1 MTETPMTSERP
12 PRQSRWLFPAL
23 IASLALNLL
32 VVGGIG
38 AAAWQKKHHRGHG
51 FGSDFGLMG
60 FVRELPDDRRAVVRE
75 QIKKAREA
83 TRPLKK
89 SVREAWREAN
99 ATLTVEPFDKEKF
112 KAAMAKASDV
122 ESQFKAAI
130 ASGLADI
137 AENLT
142 PEERAQLQAWR
153 EKRKP
158 RLFGKGQKASQESP
172 PGDDGS
178 EAGTE
183 K

>member
-1 MTETPMTSERP
+1 MSEAPTTSERP

-32 VVGGIG
+32 FIGGIG

-51 FGSDFGLMG
+51 FGADFGLMG
-60 FVRELPDDRRAVVRE
+60 FVRELPDDRAAVVRE
-75 QIKKAREA
+75 QITKARES

-89 SVREAWREAN
+89 AVREAWRDAN

-112 KAAMAKASDV
+112 KAAMARASDA

-130 ASGLADI
+130 AGGLADM
-137 AENLT
+137 AEKLT
-142 PEERAQLQAWR
+142 AEERAKLQAWR
-153 EKRKP
+153 EKRSP
-158 RLFGKGQKASQESP
+158 RLFGKGPKGSADSP
-172 PGDDGS
+172 PGDGGA
-178 EAGTE
+178 EAGPE